1 MGGSRGEGK
10 GMRRSSPNVRD
21 ALTPLRSLLECHLSP
36 RQPRVGIAVGFICLS
51 VCLSVS

>member
-1 MGGSRGEGK
+1 MGGSRGDGRGK
-10 GMRRSSPNVRD
+10 SSPNVRD

-36 RQPRVGIAVGFICLS
+36 RQRRVGIAVGFICLS